1 MMHPPKAKQIEKLLE
16 IHNDVRNDPY
26 YWLNDRENEEVTRY
40 LEDENAYTKAQLKHT
55 EPFQQQLFNE
65 IKGRIKEDD
74 NSVPYKSDGY
84 WMYTRFEKGDEYEL
98 YCRKKESLEADEEIM
113 LNVNELAKDHEY
125 YSIGGLSLST
135 DKNILAFAEDTV
147 SRRIYTIRF
156 KLLDSETFLEDVL
169 EGTSGA
175 VAWANDNQ
183 TIFYTVKDPITLRSY
198 KVMKHRLGTPQSED
212 QVVFEETD
220 DTFVCVVYKS
230 KSKDFIF
237 IASWAT
243 VSSEYRFLSADQPDG
258 EFSVL
263 QPRERDHE
271 YSVAHYKDHFYIQT
285 NWKAKN
291 FQLMKTNLDK
301 TKKEFWQELIPH
313 RDNVLLEDVELFN
326 DFLVLG
332 ERRDGLTHIRIRPW
346 DQPEN
351 EHYIEFDEETY
362 VASTNINR
370 DFNST
375 WLRYGYSSLT
385 VPGSIYDYEMN
396 TREKVLKK
404 QQEVVGGYDAS
415 EYHAQRHY
423 ATAQDGTQIPISL
436 VYKKSLFHQDGKMPL
451 LLYAYG
457 SYGHSTDPG
466 FSSVRL
472 SLLNRGFVYAI
483 AHVRGGED
491 MGRQWYEDGKLLKKK
506 NTFTDFIDCAEFL
519 ISEKFTSPKHLYAM
533 GGSAGG
539 LLMGAIMNMAPSLFH
554 GIVAAVPFVD
564 VVTTM
569 LDDSIP
575 LTTGEYDEWGN
586 PNHEEYFHYIK
597 SYSPYDN
604 VKEQDYP
611 HTLVTTGLHDSQV
624 QYWEPAK
631 WVAKL
636 RTHKTDNNKLLLHTN
651 MSAGHGGS
659 SGRFEQLK
667 EIAMEYAFLFNLE
680 GITK

>member
-26 YWLNDRENEEVTRY
+26 YWLNDRENKEVTRY

-84 WMYTRFEKGDEYEL
+84 WMYTRYEKGDEYEL
-98 YCRKKESLEADEEIM
+98 YCRKKESLEAKEEIM

-156 KLLDSETFLEDVL
+156 KLLDSGTFLEDVL

-183 TIFYTVKDPITLRSY
+183 TVFYTVKDPTTLRSY
-198 KVMKHRLGTPQSED
+198 KVMKHRLGTPQAED
-212 QVVFEETD
+212 QTVFEETD

-258 EFSVL
+258 EFTVV

-285 NWKAKN
+285 NWNAKN
-291 FQLMKTNLDK
+291 FQLMKTDLDK
-301 TKKEFWQELIPH
+301 TKKEFWKELIPH

-351 EHYIEFDEETY
+351 EHYIKFDEVTY

-370 DFNST
+370 DFNTT
-375 WLRYGYSSLT
+375 WLRFGYSSLT

-415 EYHAQRHY
+415 EYHAERHF

-436 VYKKSLFHQDGKMPL
+436 VYKKSQFHQDGKMPL

-472 SLLNRGFVYAI
+472 SLLDRGFVYAI

-491 MGRQWYEDGKLLKKK
+491 MGRKWYDDGKLLKKK
-506 NTFTDFIDCAEFL
+506 NTFTDFINCAEFL
-519 ISEKFTSPKHLYAM
+519 IREKFTSQQHLYAM

-539 LLMGAIMNMAPSLFH
+539 LLMGAIMNMAPSLFN
-554 GIVAAVPFVD
+554 GVIAAVPFVD

-586 PNHEEYFHYIK
+586 PNNQEYYHYIK

-604 VKEQDYP
+604 VKGQDYP

-667 EIAMEYAFLFNLE
+667 EIAMEYAFILDLE
-680 GITK
+680 GNKE

>member
-16 IHNDVRNDPY
+16 IHNYVRNDPY

>member
-1 MMHPPKAKQIEKLLE
+1 MIQPPKAKKIEKRLE
-16 IHNDVRNDPY
+16 IHNDVRVDSY
-26 YWLNDRENEEVTRY
+26 YWLNERENPEVIRY
-40 LEDENAYTKAQLKHT
+40 LEEENAHTKAQLQHT
-55 EPFQQQLFNE
+55 EDFQEQLFAE
-65 IKGRIKEDD
+65 IKGRMKEDD

-84 WMYTRFEKGDEYEL
+84 WFYTRYEKGAEYEL
-98 YCRKKESLEADEEIM
+98 YCRKKESLEANEEIM
-113 LNVNELAKDHEY
+113 LNVNELAKDFEY

-135 DKNILAFAEDTV
+135 NKNILAFAEDTV

-156 KLLDSETFLEDVL
+156 KLLDSGKFLEDRL
-169 EGTSGA
+169 EGTSGS
-175 VAWANDNQ
+175 VAWANDNC
-183 TIFYTVKDPITLRSY
+183 TVFYTVKDPTTLRSF

-212 QVVFEETD
+212 EMVFEETD
-220 DTFVCVVYKS
+220 DTFVTMVYKS

-243 VSSEYRFLSADQPDG
+243 VSSEYRYLSADHPDKAF
-258 EFSVL
+258 EIV

-271 YSVAHYKDHFYIQT
+271 YSVAHYEDHFYILT
-285 NWKAKN
+285 NWKARN
-291 FQLMKTNLDK
+291 FRLMKTGLKN
-301 TKKEFWQELIPH
+301 TQKENWEELIQH
-313 RDNVLLEDVELFN
+313 REDVLLEDIEIFN
-326 DFLVLG
+326 RFLVLG
-332 ERRDGLTHIRIRPW
+332 ERKNGLTHIRIRPW
-346 DQPEN
+346 EDPQN
-351 EHYIEFDEETY
+351 EHYISFKEETY
-362 VASTNINR
+362 VVGTGVNR
-370 DFNST
+370 DFNSE
-375 WLRYGYSSLT
+375 WLRFGYSSLT
-385 VPGSIYDYEMN
+385 VPGSVYDYNMV
-396 TREKVLKK
+396 TRERVLKK
-404 QQEVVGGYDAS
+404 QQEVVGGYNPE
-415 EYHAQRHY
+415 EYHAERHY
-423 ATAQDGTQIPISL
+423 AVAQDGTQVPVSL
-436 VYKKSLFHQDGKMPL
+436 VYRKDKFHQDGKMPL

-506 NTFTDFIDCAEFL
+506 NTFTDFINCAEFL
-519 ISEKFTSPKHLYAM
+519 ISKKFTSPQHLYAM

-539 LLMGAIMNMAPSLFH
+539 LLMGAIMNMAPSIFN
-554 GIVAAVPFVD
+554 GIIAAVPFVD

-586 PNHEEYFHYIK
+586 PNNEEYYHYIK

-604 VKEQDYP
+604 VAEQDYP

-651 MSAGHGGS
+651 MSAGHGGA
-659 SGRFEQLK
+659 SGRFQRIK
-667 EIAMEYAFLFNLE
+667 EIALEYAFIFDLE
-680 GITK
+680 GIKE

>member
-375 WLRYGYSSLT
+375 WLRFGYSSLT

>member
-26 YWLNDRENEEVTRY
+26 YWLNDRENKEVTRY

-84 WMYTRFEKGDEYEL
+84 WMYTRYEKGDEYEL
-98 YCRKKESLEADEEIM
+98 YCRKKESLEAKEEIM

-156 KLLDSETFLEDVL
+156 KLLDSGTFLEDVL
-169 EGTSGA
+169 EGTSGS

-183 TIFYTVKDPITLRSY
+183 TVFYTVKDPTTLRSY
-198 KVMKHRLGTPQSED
+198 KVMKHRLGTPQAED
-212 QVVFEETD
+212 QTVFEETD

-258 EFSVL
+258 EFTVV

-285 NWKAKN
+285 NWNAKN
-291 FQLMKTNLDK
+291 FQLMKTDLDK
-301 TKKEFWQELIPH
+301 TKKEFWKELIPH

-351 EHYIEFDEETY
+351 EHYIKFDEETY

-370 DFNST
+370 DFNTT
-375 WLRYGYSSLT
+375 WLRFGYSSLT

-415 EYHAQRHY
+415 EYHAERHF

-436 VYKKSLFHQDGKMPL
+436 VYKKSQFHQDGKMPL

-472 SLLNRGFVYAI
+472 SLLDRGFVYAI

-491 MGRQWYEDGKLLKKK
+491 MGRKWYDDGKLLKKK
-506 NTFTDFIDCAEFL
+506 NTFTDFINCAEFL
-519 ISEKFTSPKHLYAM
+519 IREKFTSQQHLYAM

-539 LLMGAIMNMAPSLFH
+539 LLMGAIMNMAPSLFN
-554 GIVAAVPFVD
+554 GVIAAVPFVD

-586 PNHEEYFHYIK
+586 PNNQEYYHYIK

-604 VKEQDYP
+604 VKGQDYP

-667 EIAMEYAFLFNLE
+667 EIAMEYAFILDLE
-680 GITK
+680 GNKE

>member
-16 IHNDVRNDPY
+16 IHNYVRNDPY

-375 WLRYGYSSLT
+375 WLRFGYSSLT

-667 EIAMEYAFLFNLE
+667 EIAMEYAFLFDLE